1 MIRKTPHYIE
11 FGVVPLNFTVPVAN
25 GFHDYL
31 NELFIQVPQVLGVD
45 ARVQPDPAE
54 ARRPWPKRR
63 PRR

>member
-1 MIRKTPHYIE
+1 MIRKTLHYIE
-11 FGVVPLNFTVPVAN
+11 LGVVPLNFTAPVAN

-45 ARVQPDPAE
+45 ARAQEDPAE
-54 ARRPWPKRR
+54 ARRLWPKRR